1 MSYYRHLILSDP
13 YLVSQVAYYPFDTA
27 TGANDLVGI
36 PANNG
41 TSSNM
46 NYTNAGKILQCATF
60 NGINSSIQI
69 PNPVSNDFSFGTGS
83 FSINFWI
90 YRPSTTAFAQVFSK
104 RDAVGNLEWQ
114 LNLTSGNVVLN
125 LYSFNSLTN
134 RIAVTSTINV
144 PADVWTMVTLTFA
157 GGTSRTGL
165 KCYINSVERTSTALV
180 GTYTSMSTS
189 TASLWIGRQGNVGA
203 SWLNG
208 RLDQTRIWK
217 GRELNQTEITDIYN
231 TLY

>member
-1 MSYYRHLILSDP
+1 MSYYRSLIQTAIPDP
-13 YLVSQVAYYPFDTA
+13 LLTSQVAHYPFDTN
-27 TGANDLVGI
+27 ANDLI
-36 PANNG
+36 NAYNG

-46 NYTNAGKILQCATF
+46 NYTNVGVVANCATF
-60 NGINSSIQI
+60 NGTTSSIQI
-69 PNPVSNDFSFGTGS
+69 PNPVLGDFSFGTGS

-90 YRPSTTAFAQVFSK
+90 FRPNAILSGQVFSK
-104 RDAVGNLEWQ
+104 RDALGNLEYQ
-114 LNLTSGNVVLN
+114 INLTSGNVVLN

-157 GGTSRTGL
+157 GGTSRTVL

-189 TASLWIGRQGNVGA
+189 TASLWLGRQGNVGA

-217 GRELNQTEITDIYN
+217 GRELNQTEITNIYN